1 MKTISA
7 NEKLD
12 VIIASVEK
20 SGIKAAK
27 LIENLKAEAKTEA
40 MSYIQD
46 TMEEAKST
54 YKTFS
59 KTSIFDFFKKNK
71 NIINENGFI

>member
-12 VIIASVEK
+12 AIIASVEK

-27 LIENLKAEAKTEA
+27 LIENLKDLLTDSTSRLFIKLFLNQEKFSNKKTI
-40 MSYIQD
+40 S
-46 TMEEAKST
+46 
-54 YKTFS
+54 
-59 KTSIFDFFKKNK
+59 
-71 NIINENGFI
+71 

>member
-27 LIENLKAEAKTEA
+27 LIENLK
-40 MSYIQD
+40 D
-46 TMEEAKST
+46 LR
-54 YKTFS
+54 
-59 KTSIFDFFKKNK
+59 
-71 NIINENGFI
+71 